1 MAHPENHTH
10 YVDKDFQYICLLA
23 KINTL
28 INDLVSNNKD
38 KIYNFENFKQVLNI
52 GLNTNEFE
60 NIDDLDFLTV
70 IQKIDDIYG
79 EPKQNQYD
87 NLKQLIIRN
96 ILDKLSNK

>member
-1 MAHPENHTH
+1 M
-10 YVDKDFQYICLLA
+10 
-23 KINTL
+23 
-28 INDLVSNNKD
+28 
-38 KIYNFENFKQVLNI
+38 
-52 GLNTNEFE
+52 NTNEFE